1 MDRRVCIDALV
12 GMEVEKLVL
21 ISGIYP
27 TAVRLCEFL
36 VLVDDRL
43 CDQVRDLRE
52 GEVPTFLGR
61 VVLDWGLKVVH
72 RGALIDQI

>member
-1 MDRRVCIDALV
+1 
-12 GMEVEKLVL
+12 MEVEKLVL

-27 TAVRLCEFL
+27 TAVRLCKFSL
-36 VLVDDRL
+36 LVDDRL
-43 CDQVRDLRE
+43 CNQVSDLRE

-61 VVLDWGLKVVH
+61 IALGWGLKVVH